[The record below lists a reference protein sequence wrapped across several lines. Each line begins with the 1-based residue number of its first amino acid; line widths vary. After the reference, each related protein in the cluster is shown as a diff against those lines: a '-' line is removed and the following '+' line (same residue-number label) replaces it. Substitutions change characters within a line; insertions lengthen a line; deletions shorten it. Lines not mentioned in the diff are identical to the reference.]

1 MRPPAT
7 PLADVGVLMPLVDRV
22 LLVVRAGITSKPAIH
37 EAVAAI
43 DQAKCLGLVLNE
55 ADVGAESDV
64 MQVFNRHV
72 SGRSLTVFAF
82 EVVLI
87 SGSIALA
94 GEMYGISGSRAFL
107 WRLVIVTALCQLT
120 FYYNDLYDLTIVQ
133 SRRELIVRLLQAA
146 GSAAIL
152 IAVARVAV
160 PSVTLD
166 ARTFVTALSV
176 FVVAVLTWRLA
187 FNSLSRA
194 PHLEERI
201 LILGT
206 GPAARMLAR
215 QIGMRQDF
223 GYRLIGFVDDRGERS
238 LVRRHDI
245 LGDVHDVGRLVAER
259 QVTRIVVGSRRPPRQ
274 PSD

>member
-1 MRPPAT
+1 M
-7 PLADVGVLMPLVDRV
+7 
-22 LLVVRAGITSKPAIH
+22 K
-37 EAVAAI
+37 
-43 DQAKCLGLVLNE
+43 
-55 ADVGAESDV
+55 
-64 MQVFNRHV
+64 VFNRHV

-94 GEMYGISGSRAFL
+94 GEMYGISGSGAFL

-133 SRRELIVRLLQAA
+133 SRRELIARLLQAA

-152 IAVARVAV
+152 IAVARVAF

-166 ARTFVTALSV
+166 PRTFVTALSV
-176 FVVAVLTWRLA
+176 FLIAVLTWRLA

-215 QIGMRQDF
+215 QIGMRQTSV
-223 GYRLIGFVDDRGERS
+223 RLIDSSTTAGATARPPARHPGRRG
-238 LVRRHDI
+238 RH
-245 LGDVHDVGRLVAER
+245 R
-259 QVTRIVVGSRRPPRQ
+259 TSRRRTSGHVDRRRPRQ
-274 PSD
+274 SPGLPSD